1 MTVVPPGRGGRR
13 AVASAPRDAASD
25 CSAPGLRAKRPACSM
40 RPSVIFR
47 RNSMTRAKAGAGFEQ
62 ILNGA
67 CARLARDFVAIALA
81 CGLCDAFCFD
91 VRRGLLGKSR
101 QKHWPRQR
109 LKPASELGRHRAAI
123 ACAAIREEHMNRL
136 CLLAAAAT
144 LFAAPA
150 FAQDDTITIGMT
162 NSLTGPL
169 NVDSLGLQRGEE
181 YWRDEVNAAG
191 GIKAGGKSYKVKFVT
206 YDDQSVGGRVQQLY
220 TRLVNQDHAQF
231 LFSPYSSGLTAAAAV
246 ISEQYGKIMID
257 AGGAEKK
264 PFLLGNKYLFMVITQ
279 ADDYLAG
286 AIKALAQK
294 NPHARV
300 AMVYSDDP
308 FSKTVLAA
316 AKGQAKDAGLDVVM
330 DESYAPSTTDF
341 GPIVNKIISSN
352 ADAFLG
358 GGHYSDGATLARQMY
373 DQRANMKWISILVA
387 PGDDKFAELGGAA
400 LGATGPSQGEP
411 QVSLSRTSARPRRS
425 SPRGSRRNSTPRLI
439 ITPPPAMPRA
449 RSSSM
454 RSSRPN
460 RSSRKKSLPRSTR
473 PTSPPSSAAS
483 SSRPIPPRTDCRSRT
498 RWCWRNG
505 RRATTSLCDKSS
517 GRSRLRPLRS
527 SIRSRRA
534 SKRPGVGAPGAGSAL
549 LNRPNLR
556 PCSASSLL

>member
-1 MTVVPPGRGGRR
+1 
-13 AVASAPRDAASD
+13 
-25 CSAPGLRAKRPACSM
+25 
-40 RPSVIFR
+40 
-47 RNSMTRAKAGAGFEQ
+47 
-62 ILNGA
+62 
-67 CARLARDFVAIALA
+67 
-81 CGLCDAFCFD
+81 
-91 VRRGLLGKSR
+91 
-101 QKHWPRQR
+101 
-109 LKPASELGRHRAAI
+109 
-123 ACAAIREEHMNRL
+123 MNRL

-400 LGATGPSQGEP
+400 LGVTVPSQWEP
-411 QVSLSRTSARPRRS
+411 QVSYKLDF
-425 SPRGSRRNSTPRLI
+425 G
-439 ITPPPAMPRA
+439 
-449 RSSSM
+449 
-454 RSSRPN
+454 
-460 RSSRKKSLPRSTR
+460 
-473 PTSPPSSAAS
+473 PTTAEFAKGFEAKFHAKADYHAAS
-483 SSRPIPPRTDCRSRT
+483 GYASGAILQHAIEQAQSIEPEKVVAALNATDVTTFFGRVKFSTDPASHGLQVAHQMVLAQWQKSDDKLVRQVVWPQQAASAPLIYPI
-498 RWCWRNG
+498 
-505 RRATTSLCDKSS
+505 
-517 GRSRLRPLRS
+517 
-527 SIRSRRA
+527 
-534 SKRPGVGAPGAGSAL
+534 
-549 LNRPNLR
+549 
-556 PCSASSLL
+556 SASQ